1 MPPTKGK
8 VIDMQTLALIIA
20 IITVIAVI
28 LLNRRTKFKPKT
40 PGLKR
45 GKNGCAH
52 RSNKDL
58 NVTAMGDI
66 DEYYL
71 CELCNQKVRRSEL
84 NG

>member
-1 MPPTKGK
+1 
-8 VIDMQTLALIIA
+8 MQTIALIIA
-20 IITVIAVI
+20 IITLPLIAVF
-28 LLNRRTKFKPKT
+28 LFVLARRTKFKPKV
-40 PGLKR
+40 PRLKR

-52 RSNKDL
+52 RSNENL

>member
-1 MPPTKGK
+1 
-8 VIDMQTLALIIA
+8 MQTIASIIA
-20 IITVIAVI
+20 IITLPLIAVF
-28 LLNRRTKFKPKT
+28 LFVLNRRTKFKPKV
-40 PGLKR
+40 PRLKR

-58 NVTAMGDI
+58 NVTAMGDD

>member
-1 MPPTKGK
+1 
-8 VIDMQTLALIIA
+8 MQTTALIIA

-28 LLNRRTKFKPKT
+28 LFARRPKYNT
-40 PGLKR
+40 TRVKR

-52 RSNKDL
+52 SSNKNL

-71 CELCNQKVRRSEL
+71 CELCNQKVKLSEL
-84 NG
+84 NN

>member
-1 MPPTKGK
+1 
-8 VIDMQTLALIIA
+8 MQTIASITA
-20 IITVIAVI
+20 IITLPLIVVF
-28 LLNRRTKFKPKT
+28 LFVLNRRTKFKPRA
-40 PGLKR
+40 PRLKR
-45 GKNGCAH
+45 GENGCAH

>member
-1 MPPTKGK
+1 
-8 VIDMQTLALIIA
+8 MQTIASTMA
-20 IITVIAVI
+20 IITLPFIAVF
-28 LLNRRTKFKPKT
+28 LFVLNRRTKFKPKI
-40 PGLKR
+40 PRLKR
-45 GKNGCAH
+45 GENGCAH

-58 NVTAMGDI
+58 NVTAMGDD

>member
-1 MPPTKGK
+1 
-8 VIDMQTLALIIA
+8 MQTTASIIA
-20 IITVIAVI
+20 IITLPLIAVF
-28 LLNRRTKFKPKT
+28 LFVLNRRTKFKPKT
-40 PGLKR
+40 PRLKR
-45 GKNGCAH
+45 GENGCAH
-52 RSNKDL
+52 RSNEDL

>member
-1 MPPTKGK
+1 
-8 VIDMQTLALIIA
+8 MQTIALIIA
-20 IITVIAVI
+20 IITLPLITVFLFV
-28 LLNRRTKFKPKT
+28 LSRRTKFKPKV
-40 PGLKR
+40 PRLRR

-52 RSNKDL
+52 RSNENL

-71 CELCNQKVRRSEL
+71 CELCNQKVRRSDL